1 MFVLFHSNFELFN
14 AKARIAV
21 FRFFENVDHSSE
33 IKLLDEDVSSTREFL
48 EKFDKIPYNGYGK
61 CL

>member
-1 MFVLFHSNFELFN
+1 MYFYSNFELAD

-33 IKLLDEDVSSTREFL
+33 IKLLDEDVSNTQEFL
-48 EKFDKIPYNGYGK
+48 QKFAKIPYNGYGK
-61 CL
+61 YL